1 LEKKMVLVKV
11 HNPIGKAYES
21 EQKEIKVV
29 KRLDTLSG
37 KIIGFIDDMKP
48 NAGSFLKYIEEF
60 LKNDYRTPATYRV
73 RKYLTP
79 NMAIA
84 QELDSSVQGVVIA
97 WGD

>member
-1 LEKKMVLVKV
+1 MMLVKV
-11 HNPIGKAYES
+11 HNPIGKAYGA
-21 EQKEIKVV
+21 EQKELKVV

-48 NAGSFLKYIEEF
+48 NAGSFLKYIEKF
-60 LKNDYRTPATYRV
+60 IKNDYRTPVTYKV
-73 RKYLTP
+73 RKHLTP

-84 QELDSSVQGVVIA
+84 HELDSSVQGVVIA